1 MSTTDARIAR
11 LRNELADGVGNA
23 PPDWYL
29 LKLISDQDERAEL
42 PLPSAPVVNVSNGIR
57 PRHVG
62 HWLEWIRT
70 LVPCAVLCVQLLILY
85 RQ

>member
-1 MSTTDARIAR
+1 MMTETR
-11 LRNELADGVGNA
+11 LHRMRVELADGAGNA

-29 LKLISDQDERAEL
+29 LKLIAEEDERRAL
-42 PLPSAPVVNVSNGIR
+42 PLPEMLPPPKPNGVKPQHI
-57 PRHVG
+57 G

-70 LVPCAVLCVQLLILY
+70 LVPCAVLCVQLVILY